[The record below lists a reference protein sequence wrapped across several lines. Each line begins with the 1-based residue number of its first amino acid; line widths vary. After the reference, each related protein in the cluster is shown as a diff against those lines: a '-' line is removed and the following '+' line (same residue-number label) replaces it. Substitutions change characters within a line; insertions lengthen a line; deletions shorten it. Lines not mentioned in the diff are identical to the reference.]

1 MAENLLSVKEVADK
15 RGVTVWR
22 IHQLIKAGTLRAE
35 KYGNQYLI
43 KIKDADALTIHGKPG
58 RPKKDNRIEKK
69 QRA

>member
-22 IHQLIKAGTLRAE
+22 IHQLIKAGTLPAE
-35 KYGNQYLI
+35 KYGNQYLV

-58 RPKKDNRIEKK
+58 RPSKGAKE
-69 QRA
+69 

>member
-22 IHQLIKAGTLRAE
+22 IHQLIKAGTLPAE

-43 KIKDADALTIHGKPG
+43 KTKDADAMTIHGKPG
-58 RPKKDNRIEKK
+58 RPAKK
-69 QRA
+69 QTAQE